1 MEERPNYFA
10 IIPANVRYDKNL
22 NPNAKLLYGEITAL
36 SNKKGYCYATNEYF
50 AELYNLS
57 TRTITELVKKLED
70 SKYIFCEIETK
81 RFEDGTVKKERKI
94 YINHIEVLQQNHIEV
109 FPQNHIEEN
118 FAYNNI
124 NNINNINNN
133 NYTKPKSVKH
143 KYGEYQNVLLTDDEY
158 NKLKQKFNDNVTN
171 VIKELD
177 EGIELHGYKYKS
189 HYLAIL
195 KWQEKRKLEQPS
207 APQQEEEETPEERA
221 ARFERNMQL
230 WKSL

>member
-1 MEERPNYFA
+1 MEERPNYYA

-22 NPNAKLLYGEITAL
+22 NSTAKLLYGEITAL
-36 SNKKGYCYATNEYF
+36 SNKKGYCYATNDYF

-70 SKYIFCEIETK
+70 SKYIFCEVETK

-94 YINHIEVLQQNHIEV
+94 YINHIEVFPQNHIEV
-109 FPQNHIEEN
+109 FPQNHVEEN

-133 NYTKPKSVKH
+133 IYTKTKPVKH
-143 KYGEYQNVLLTDDEY
+143 KYGEYQNVLLTDEEY
-158 NKLKQKFNDNVTN
+158 NKLKEKFKENVND

-177 EGIELHGYKYKS
+177 EGIEQYGYKYKS
-189 HYLAIL
+189 HYLTIL
-195 KWQEKRKLEQPS
+195 KWQEKRKLEKPS
-207 APQQEEEETPEERA
+207 APQQEEETPEERA
-221 ARFERNMQL
+221 ARLERNMQL
-230 WKSL
+230 WNSL